1 MTENLFQIRVSRV
14 AFPRVFRR
22 RVRIGHLVM
31 DCSKKYVVSCDDGD
45 ANPSCSDP
53 FSDGRQGEIIYIS
66 PWGKCQSIVVE
77 HPSYSLILRI
87 AIVESSASRN

>member
-1 MTENLFQIRVSRV
+1 MTENLFQIRVERE
-14 AFPRVFRR
+14 FLG

-31 DCSKKYVVSCDDGD
+31 GYSKKYVVSCDDGD

>member
-1 MTENLFQIRVSRV
+1 MTENLFQIRVERE
-14 AFPRVFRR
+14 FLG

-31 DCSKKYVVSCDDGD
+31 GCSKKYVVSCDDGD

-66 PWGKCQSIVVE
+66 PWGAKVLSPSSLHTVVDE
-77 HPSYSLILRI
+77 C
-87 AIVESSASRN
+87 N